1 MKINFP
7 AFYMKSLLSGKTYYF
22 ATLWQKILFFTSYY
36 KDLATS
42 DRSECTICGC
52 ILQQRCKIFVAIW
65 QLQKTSPCG
74 A

>member
-42 DRSECTICGC
+42 DRSECSIRGC
-52 ILQQRCKIFVAIW
+52 FCNSVAKY
-65 QLQKTSPCG
+65 L
-74 A
+74 